1 MRVHPCLYEHV
12 HRDGILKEGQYSL
25 HGYLIT
31 SPLIL
36 NRPFSKLLPSIW
48 DKRRAYKKV
57 IDF

>member
-12 HRDGILKEGQYSL
+12 HRDGILKEGQFAGL
-25 HGYLIT
+25 PLIT

-48 DKRRAYKKV
+48 DKRRAYTKV